1 MCGELLIF
9 DTNQQFATHR
19 FGPHRFL
26 YLAGLATTIIFDH
39 GADHK
44 MKEQT
49 VRPRFPALY
58 RPARVDT
65 RVLGCPAQPALS
77 LASNTERCRPSKRGP
92 GSAHQLGF
100 NGGNDQRT
108 VESNAPASSFAR
120 DTEALRRGEKF
131 GEMAC
136 SSQ

>member
-1 MCGELLIF
+1 
-9 DTNQQFATHR
+9 
-19 FGPHRFL
+19 
-26 YLAGLATTIIFDH
+26 
-39 GADHK
+39 

-49 VRPRFPALY
+49 VRPRFPAPY
-58 RPARVDT
+58 RPARVNT

-77 LASNTERCRPSKRGP
+77 SASNTEDADPANGAR
-92 GSAHQLGF
+92 GSAHQPAF

-108 VESNAPASSFAR
+108 VESNVPASSFAR

-136 SSQ
+136 SGQ